1 MRIKCCQAAEKHCA
15 HRFCLFSR
23 RQFGSCGFRIRASVE
38 RSAFAFRKTAANSCR
53 FSHGCSRTSIFRI
66 SSVSRTGHGKYKFSR
81 ERIKKSLPGRSWRR
95 IKIRK
100 SSVLAGGGVSSL
112 PLSSIALDRSWHG
125 VHQCQGGGVEHD
137 QCGQKALLRKKI
149 TK

>member
-1 MRIKCCQAAEKHCA
+1 MP
-15 HRFCLFSR
+15 LSDD
-23 RQFGSCGFRIRASVE
+23 RQYA
-38 RSAFAFRKTAANSCR
+38 KD
-53 FSHGCSRTSIFRI
+53 
-66 SSVSRTGHGKYKFSR
+66 
-81 ERIKKSLPGRSWRR
+81 KKVPAGPQLAQDENQ
-95 IKIRK
+95 K